1 MRRPLSRHDTTPRS
15 VNINFTQEE
24 YKTIQGCLTNPLA
37 AGMMKRYGLPA
48 DTLSTNMTLPLEQ
61 GKTVV
66 EPLNL
71 FF

>member
-1 MRRPLSRHDTTPRS
+1 MSGGYSYSIDDND
-15 VNINFTQEE
+15 VNINFTREE
-24 YKTIQGCLTNPLA
+24 YETIKGCLTNPLA
-37 AGMMKRYGLPA
+37 AGMMKQNGLTA